1 MLHVGGGGVGGRG
14 GRITPVSLLRT
25 SLCNFLCVSVPLA
38 KPPPPFHVTQMCS
51 GAISVKRHRERDASV
66 ILTQVSRQVANCLSQ
81 PLLLPLQHL
90 AILVWITVYNIGR
103 KIHGSKCSSSSKH
116 RSMNHWSTNL
126 IDCMLTG

>member
-1 MLHVGGGGVGGRG
+1 MLYVGGGGTGEGGGRES
-14 GRITPVSLLRT
+14 VSLSRS

-38 KPPPPFHVTQMCS
+38 KPPPPFYVTQMCS

-66 ILTQVSRQVANCLSQ
+66 ILMQVSRQVANCLSQ

-90 AILVWITVYNIGR
+90 AILACMTLCNTGR
-103 KIHGSKCSSSSKH
+103 KIHGNKCSSSSEHK
-116 RSMNHWSTNL
+116 SMNHRSTNL